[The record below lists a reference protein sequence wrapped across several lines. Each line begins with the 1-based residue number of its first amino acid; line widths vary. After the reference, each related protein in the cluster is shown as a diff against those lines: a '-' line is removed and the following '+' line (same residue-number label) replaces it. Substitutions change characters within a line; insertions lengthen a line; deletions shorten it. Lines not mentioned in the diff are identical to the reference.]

1 MVLHRRDTGRADEK
15 ARPQTRGGELRAT
28 TSGGCSSGAAWLRRH
43 AGLVAHKEINQ
54 KILDELPPAVCNRI
68 KKNLPRD
75 LTKVGQKELLD
86 QFLNADAS
94 VI

>member
-1 MVLHRRDTGRADEK
+1 MVLHRRDLVCK
-15 ARPQTRGGELRAT
+15 PHSKH
-28 TSGGCSSGAAWLRRH
+28 SGGDVCWLAAH
-43 AGLVAHKEINQ
+43 EEINQ

-86 QFLNADAS
+86 HLQMQPPP
-94 VI
+94 